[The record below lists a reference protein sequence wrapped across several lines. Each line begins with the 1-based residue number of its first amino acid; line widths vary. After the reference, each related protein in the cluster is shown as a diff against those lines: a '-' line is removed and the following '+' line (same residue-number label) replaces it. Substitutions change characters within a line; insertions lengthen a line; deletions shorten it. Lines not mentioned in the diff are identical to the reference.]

1 MTEIKG
7 WLTIKKPVYTWDLEE
22 KAWEYTQSPQ
32 NVAKAFDKIQN
43 LYSVKDLVIKMGGEF
58 SNTIK
63 KEKFLS
69 ETKSP
74 RIGKQMS
81 YRKHFYDS
89 QVQDKDAW

>member
-1 MTEIKG
+1 
-7 WLTIKKPVYTWDLEE
+7 
-22 KAWEYTQSPQ
+22 
-32 NVAKAFDKIQN
+32 
-43 LYSVKDLVIKMGGEF
+43 MGGEF
-58 SNTIK
+58 SKTIK

-89 QVQDKDAW
+89 QVQDKDA